1 MRFLIGLDD
10 VPYGNVKMVS
20 VNGVM
25 QVDSGWRFTNWT
37 SLNGLKRVIT
47 S

>member
-20 VNGVM
+20 VNGGYAGGFWM
-25 QVDSGWRFTNWT
+25 ALYQLD
-37 SLNGLKRVIT
+37 IT
-47 S
+47 KWIKEGDN